1 MSNKS
6 RVALCG
12 GSYVTRLAQNL
23 GVFTDLTGLTRSG
36 HMLEIAMDTFRL
48 MHLVEKR
55 RDDYVLLE
63 GDASVGGRAA
73 VAEEH
78 DVPIPDILEHPVQP
92 SDVLAH
98 IEASQ
103 RRQEETQCRHEV
115 MLRHL
120 RSQLDWQQQCMMM
133 LLLERGMDPPQ
144 MLPAPSAFFS
154 DSLEPETSF
163 APQTGGD
170 DLEADIN
177 AADAADADEEGD
189 DLDDTNDIDD

>member
-1 MSNKS
+1 
-6 RVALCG
+6 
-12 GSYVTRLAQNL
+12 
-23 GVFTDLTGLTRSG
+23 
-36 HMLEIAMDTFRL
+36 MDTYRL

-55 RDDYVLLE
+55 GDEYVLRD
-63 GDASVGGRAA
+63 GDAPAEGRAE
-73 VAEEH
+73 VVEEQDAAIP
-78 DVPIPDILEHPVQP
+78 DVPEPPVQP
-92 SDVLAH
+92 YDVLAR

-103 RRQEETQCRHEV
+103 RRQEETQRRHEV

-133 LLLERGMDPPQ
+133 LLLERGIDPPQ
-144 MLPAPSAFFS
+144 VSPAPLAFFS

-170 DLEADIN
+170 NLEADIN

-189 DLDDTNDIDD
+189 DLDDTDDFDD